1 MKYRPIH
8 SMLVTNGDSMKYK
21 FNIIYFIMISS
32 IINNILLTQGVST
45 DNYLVSRWEI
55 QEWNDDFVAAW
66 EWPSTYFMTTAGSYV
81 NYTMSQYDPANFT
94 HPSAGVIEIGNLTT
108 QTTNNKTAEV
118 LALSIWG
125 WFPGLVTSSSDWNY
139 QKEVAQEAAQGQWT
153 AGSLVSNELMYNYN
167 NSSLNAI
174 NFTYSQAPG
183 GANQNTTL
191 IYDKSSGVLLE
202 GYTELYFETLYI
214 LKLKLVY
221 SDLISGSNITP
232 WLLISTSFAV
242 LGIGLVYKFSKHRET
257 R

>member
-1 MKYRPIH
+1 MKFRFIIICFII
-8 SMLVTNGDSMKYK
+8 LIGVTN
-21 FNIIYFIMISS
+21 NII
-32 IINNILLTQGVST
+32 LVQGTSK
-45 DNYLVSRWEI
+45 DNAQVSRWII

-66 EWPSTYFMTTAGSYV
+66 EWPSIYFVTTAGSYI
-81 NYTMSQYDPANFT
+81 NYTLSHYDPANFT
-94 HPSAGVIEIGNLTT
+94 HPSAGTIEIGNLTT

-139 QKEVAQEAAQGQWT
+139 QKEVAQEAANGQWT
-153 AGSLVSNELMYNYN
+153 AGSLDSSELNYNYN
-167 NSSLNAI
+167 NSSLKAI
-174 NFTYSQAPG
+174 NFTYSQVPG

-221 SDLISGSNITP
+221 SELISDSNVITWP
-232 WLLISTSFAV
+232 LMSVSFAAFG
-242 LGIGLVYKFSKHRET
+242 LGLVYRFSKRWKT